1 MALIRVV
8 LDACVMLPQNLNN
21 VLLTFAED
29 GLFVPVWTDTLLDE
43 VQTNLV
49 KKFDVAATQA
59 EHRISQM
66 RQAFPFAADEAA
78 GYQRLI
84 PAMTNHRK
92 DRHVLAAAVAS
103 RAALIVTADF
113 RGFPA
118 DALEPFGVEAVHPDE
133 FLLDQLD
140 LDRGRVLASLD
151 RLVARNRQ
159 APLTVPQLAGALTSF
174 VPQFAVAVRSAV
186 GAPVLPVVA
195 VSNDEILATNFSTG
209 KPTPYTPLGTAM
221 KWGIA
226 LANQSDFAVELTRL
240 TSVNSGL
247 NNQFDDVAALLDG
260 YALATLVHD
269 HERWTDVAYVQFVRS
284 LGYSAEF
291 FDHGEISDYRVLELH
306 RGADGWWRAHA
317 LYLDTWPPEA
327 NPTGHPDTKPE
338 SAT

>member
-1 MALIRVV
+1 LIRVV

-21 VLLTFAED
+21 VLLTFAEE
-29 GLFVPVWTDTLLDE
+29 GLFAPVWTDTLLNE

-49 KKFDVAATQA
+49 KKFGVTTAQA
-59 EHRISQM
+59 EHRIQQM

-103 RAALIVTADF
+103 GAALIVTANLRDF
-113 RGFPA
+113 PDG
-118 DALEPFGVEAVHPDE
+118 ALKPFGVEAVHPDE

-140 LDRGRVLASLD
+140 LDRSHVLAGLD
-151 RLVARNRQ
+151 RLVARNKE
-159 APLTVPQLAGALTSF
+159 APQTVSGLAAALAPR
-174 VPQFAVAVRSAV
+174 VPQFATAVHSAV

-195 VSNDEILATNFSTG
+195 VTSDEILATNFPTG

-221 KWGIA
+221 MWRIA
-226 LANQSDFAVELTRL
+226 LANRGDRAVELARL
-240 TSVNSGL
+240 TSASSGF
-247 NNQFDDVAALLDG
+247 NNQFDDVAALLDD

-269 HERWTDVAYVQFVRS
+269 HKQRADVAYVQFVRS

-291 FDHGEISDYRVLELH
+291 FDHGQIDDYRVLELH
-306 RGADGWWRAHA
+306 RGDDGWWRAHA
-317 LYLDTWPPEA
+317 LHVDTWPPEA
-327 NPTGHPDTKPE
+327 NPTGHPDTQPE
-338 SAT
+338 GAT